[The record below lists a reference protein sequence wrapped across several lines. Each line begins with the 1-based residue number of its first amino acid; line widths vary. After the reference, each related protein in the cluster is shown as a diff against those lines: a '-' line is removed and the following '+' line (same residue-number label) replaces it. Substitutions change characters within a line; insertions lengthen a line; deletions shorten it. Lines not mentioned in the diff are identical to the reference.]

1 MATTTPQT
9 TSTVGHVP
17 PSEGKKNFP
26 PFDTSTFAS
35 QFIWLAITFVILYV
49 LMSKAALPRIGG
61 ILEERRGRIEGD
73 LAAAE
78 RLKSESDAALAAYE
92 KALSEARARA
102 QAIAN
107 DTRDKMAAEAE
118 IRRKALEADL
128 NTKLA
133 AAEQT
138 IATKRTAA
146 MSNVQGIA
154 MQAASAI
161 VERLIGIVPP
171 EADVTKAV
179 SDALKH

>member
-1 MATTTPQT
+1 MATPTTHT
-9 TSTVGHVP
+9 TSSVGQAPHP
-17 PSEGKKNFP
+17 KSFP
-26 PFDTSTFAS
+26 PFESHTFAS
-35 QFIWLAITFVILYV
+35 QLVWLTITFVILYV

-107 DTRDKMAAEAE
+107 ETRDKMAAEAE
-118 IRRKALEADL
+118 TRRKALEADL

-133 AAEQT
+133 SAEQQ

-146 MSNVQGIA
+146 MANVQGIA
-154 MQAASAI
+154 EQAASAI
-161 VERLIGIVPP
+161 VERLIGSVPSP
-171 EADVTKAV
+171 ADVSAAV
-179 SDALKH
+179 SGVLKH

>member
-1 MATTTPQT
+1 
-9 TSTVGHVP
+9 
-17 PSEGKKNFP
+17 
-26 PFDTSTFAS
+26 
-35 QFIWLAITFVILYV
+35 
-49 LMSKAALPRIGG
+49 
-61 ILEERRGRIEGD
+61 
-73 LAAAE
+73 
-78 RLKSESDAALAAYE
+78 
-92 KALSEARARA
+92 
-102 QAIAN
+102 
-107 DTRDKMAAEAE
+107 MAAEAE